1 MPLWFDGPTAQAKAI
16 WPDDPHLRHDAAV
29 VRYLDAHSR
38 PGQKVLVL
46 WAAADVYYLAD
57 RAPVIP
63 YMWRRNIQAIPGV
76 LDRLRRELAA
86 GRPAL
91 VAAVQSPESLDR
103 ERPHGCD
110 PRLAVPSR
118 RRRRRRPDLPTA
130 TAVVGDGHH
139 GRVKRL
145 AVAVVCAPFRR
156 RGVRERTLAGRL
168 LAVRAAGRIAALG
181 RLHGRDR
188 ALLEAAVREARGS

>member
-1 MPLWFDGPTAQAKAI
+1 VRLWLGAAALGVLGGGNFHLHYYLQLVPPLAILAGAGVEKLVARRAWRTGLVLAAVAVATIVVTVPLWFDTSTAQAKAI
-16 WPDDPHLRHDAAV
+16 WPDDPHLKHDAAV

-86 GRPAL
+86 RRPAL
-91 VAAVQSPESLDR
+91 VAAVQSPESLDESGR
-103 ERPHGCD
+103 TAAI
-110 PRLAVPSR
+110 LASR
-118 RRRRRRPDLPTA
+118 YRR
-130 TAVVGDGHH
+130 
-139 GRVKRL
+139 
-145 AVAVVCAPFRR
+145 VAVVDGVPIYRPRR
-156 RGVRERTLAGRL
+156 P
-168 LAVRAAGRIAALG
+168 
-181 RLHGRDR
+181 
-188 ALLEAAVREARGS
+188 S